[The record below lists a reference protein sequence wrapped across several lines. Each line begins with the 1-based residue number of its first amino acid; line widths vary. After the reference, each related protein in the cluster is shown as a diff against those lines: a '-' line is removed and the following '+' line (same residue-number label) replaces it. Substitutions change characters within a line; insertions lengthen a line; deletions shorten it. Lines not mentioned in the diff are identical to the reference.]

1 MTFRLSRASARAV
14 TLQVRTVAGTAST
27 ADFVSQVWVI
37 RLPAGT
43 RKATVPLTILA
54 DAEVE
59 AEESLGIEVVKATN
73 ARGSGA
79 TSRVTITPPP

>member
-1 MTFRLSRASARAV
+1 MTFGLTRASARAV
-14 TLQVRTVAGTAST
+14 TLRVRTVAGTAST
-27 ADFVSQVWVI
+27 ADFVSRVWVI
-37 RLPAGT
+37 RLAAGA
-43 RKATVPLTILA
+43 RRATVPLTILA

-59 AEESLGIEVVKATN
+59 AEESLGLEVVEATN